1 MDTYCIRLRNGRQLH
16 RPASRTPLRTA
27 TFSLQRRSAV
37 HQPSQRAASAVT
49 ARCIV
54 TCSALRFT
62 QASAATPALPTCL
75 RTFTPPD
82 CTHYST
88 GKPGARDFSKK
99 RRILFQEKRKA
110 FRSTPRRLFQ
120 ASKETLTITEEC
132 LYKWQRRLSE
142 KLKKAWPRA
151 EGGCTRER
159 RSPARESRSIR
170 PSLRT
175 SAKAGSKLTDRYLL
189 PAFVVHICPPGTTYI
204 CL

>member
-1 MDTYCIRLRNGRQLH
+1 MAGSSTGRLPAPHYARQHFHSSYAVRCISHRSALH
-16 RPASRTPLRTA
+16 RL
-27 TFSLQRRSAV
+27 
-37 HQPSQRAASAVT
+37 SQHAASSHAAHCV
-49 ARCIV
+49 
-54 TCSALRFT
+54 FT
-62 QASAATPALPTCL
+62 QASAATPALPACL

-132 LYKWQRRLSE
+132 LYKWQRRFFE

>member
-1 MDTYCIRLRNGRQLH
+1 MAGIPTQPGRQQH

-27 TFSLQRRSAV
+27 AFSLQRRSAV

-62 QASAATPALPTCL
+62 QAPATAPALPACS

-99 RRILFQEKRKA
+99 RRILFQKKRKA
-110 FRSTPRRLFQ
+110 FRSTPKRLFQ
-120 ASKETLTITEEC
+120 APKETLTINEDGLQKME
-132 LYKWQRRLSE
+132 KKAFRKAKESSAKSRRRLYRG
-142 KLKKAWPRA
+142 KKKPFPGKHRH
-151 EGGCTRER
+151 
-159 RSPARESRSIR
+159 
-170 PSLRT
+170 PSLSPNKRKGGKQ
-175 SAKAGSKLTDRYLL
+175 A
-189 PAFVVHICPPGTTYI
+189 H
-204 CL
+204 